1 MSRATSK
8 PIKPNDSHTDE
19 KSPKQVTTPHSL
31 NIPEEL
37 QDLPVQG
44 YPNPAT
50 EP

>member
-1 MSRATSK
+1 MSRAISK
-8 PIKPNDSHTDE
+8 PIKSNDSNSDE
-19 KSPKQVTTPHSL
+19 KSLSQVITPHSL